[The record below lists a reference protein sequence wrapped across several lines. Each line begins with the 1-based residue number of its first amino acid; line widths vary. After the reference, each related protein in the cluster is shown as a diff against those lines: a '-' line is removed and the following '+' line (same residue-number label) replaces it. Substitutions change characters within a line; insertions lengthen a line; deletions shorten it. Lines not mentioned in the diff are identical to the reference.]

1 MKRSV
6 HSVAAVCGALA
17 TVIAVVSSPAWA
29 AGELAPEKAI
39 RARQSA
45 YYLMGQQMAR
55 INATVK
61 GDLPFDKPAMETS
74 AEVLDAVSRIATE
87 YYPAGSDQ
95 GSTKAKPSVW
105 KEQPRFQQLAQA
117 SQADTAKLRAAVHAG
132 DLGAIKAAFGAAGQ
146 SCKACHD
153 SFKAQ

>member
-1 MKRSV
+1 MKKSV
-6 HSVAAVCGALA
+6 HSMVLACGAMAAVVAAMSA
-17 TVIAVVSSPAWA
+17 PAWA

-61 GDLPFDKPAMETS
+61 GDLPFDKSSLESS
-74 AEVLDAVSRIATE
+74 AEALDAVSRIATE
-87 YYPAGSDQ
+87 YFPVGSDQ
-95 GSTKAKPSVW
+95 GDTKAKPNVW
-105 KEQPRFQQLAQA
+105 KEAPRFQQLAQA
-117 SQADTAKLRAAVHAG
+117 SQADTAKLKAAVRTG
-132 DLGAIKAAFGAAGQ
+132 DLGAIKAAFGATGQ

>member
-1 MKRSV
+1 MKRSLR
-6 HSVAAVCGALA
+6 SISLACSALA
-17 TVIAVVSSPAWA
+17 TVILAVCSPALA

-45 YYLMGQQMAR
+45 YFLMGQQMAR

-61 GDLPFDKPAMETS
+61 GDLPFDKPALESS
-74 AEVLDAVSRIATE
+74 AEALDAVSRIATD
-87 YYPAGSDQ
+87 YFPVGSDQ
-95 GSTKAKPSVW
+95 GDTKAKPNVW
-105 KEQPRFQQLAQA
+105 KEAPRFQQLAQA
-117 SQADTAKLRAAVHAG
+117 SQADTAKLKAAVRAG
-132 DLGAIKAAFGAAGQ
+132 DLNAIKAAFGATGQ

>member
-6 HSVAAVCGALA
+6 FSLAAVCVALA
-17 TVIAVVSSPAWA
+17 GVIAAVSAPAWA

-61 GDLPFDKPAMETS
+61 GDLPFDKSAMETS
-74 AEVLDAVSRIATE
+74 AEVLDAVSRIATH
-87 YYPAGSDQ
+87 YYPEGSDQ
-95 GSTKAKPSVW
+95 GSTKAKPNVW
-105 KEQPRFQQLAQA
+105 KELPRFQQLAQA

-132 DLGAIKAAFGAAGQ
+132 DIKAIKAAFGATGQ